1 MTYEDIQQHA
11 LEAEK
16 VWGEAYNI
24 LWPLINK
31 KKLRRGAEIGVA
43 FGGHAE
49 RILCKTNATLFCI
62 DPYKHFDDY
71 DDAMNVSDTEFNR
84 LYSFTKNRLQKYG
97 KRAVFVRKSSQQAA
111 MSIKTKLD
119 FVYIDGD
126 HSEPGIKDDLLN
138 WFPKIA
144 DGGIIAGHDYG
155 HPNFPGV
162 KKIIDQFF
170 DRFNWKIHTYVSG
183 VWWVEKKFL
192 NISYIMP
199 AYNCAKT
206 IASSVASIYKS
217 NFIKGDE
224 LIIVNDVSS
233 DSTLTL
239 ITNLSKKYP
248 NLKVITPK
256 YHLGGGGARNLGV
269 ENTKNELIFCL
280 DSDNILERN
289 SIKHLKKTLTSTM
302 YDIIS
307 FERLKYFKKSI
318 KAVDHE
324 WRFELSSYDSSNY
337 LASQKVPGASG
348 NYLYTKKSW
357 IQSGG
362 YPVESA
368 ALDTWGFG
376 LRQVMTG
383 HLMTVL
389 PNTYYYHRYGYNS
402 YWVRE
407 SQKRNVSLCA
417 TQLLIPYF
425 NGIESK
431 DVDYLLSKNHRQT
444 WFDTLDIHPIKYQTV
459 GKINFLSK
467 IIKKIE
473 AFL

>member
-1 MTYEDIQQHA
+1 MTYEDIKQHA

-16 VWGEAYNI
+16 VWGEAYDI
-24 LWPLINK
+24 LWPLIKK
-31 KKLRRGAEIGVA
+31 KKLIRGAEIGVA

-49 RILCKTNATLFCI
+49 RILSKTSATLYCI

-71 DDAMNVSDTEFNR
+71 DDAMNVSNAEFNR
-84 LYSFTKNRLQKYG
+84 LYKFTKNRLQKYG
-97 KRAVFVRKSSQQAA
+97 KRVVFVRKSSQQAA
-111 MSIKTKLD
+111 KDIKSKLD

-126 HSEPGIKDDLLN
+126 HSEWGVKDDLLN
-138 WFPKIA
+138 WFPRIT

-162 KKIIDQFF
+162 KKIVDQFF
-170 DRFNWKIHTYVSG
+170 GRFNWKIHTYTSG
-183 VWWVEKKFL
+183 VWWVEKKLL
-192 NISYIMP
+192 NISYVMP

-217 NFIKGDE
+217 NFVKGDE
-224 LIIVNDVSS
+224 LVIVNDVSS
-233 DSTLTL
+233 DSTLS
-239 ITNLSKKYP
+239 IVTNLSKKYP
-248 NLKVITPK
+248 NIKVITPK
-256 YHLGGGGARNLGV
+256 YHLGGGGARNLCI

-289 SIKHLKKTLTSTM
+289 STKLLKNVLTTSLF
-302 YDIIS
+302 DIVS
-307 FERLKYFKKSI
+307 FERLKYFKIST

-324 WRFELSSYDSSNY
+324 WRFELANYDSSNY
-337 LASQKVPGASG
+337 LTTQKVPGASG

-362 YPVESA
+362 YPVESS

-383 HLMTVL
+383 SLMTVV
-389 PNTYYYHRYGYNS
+389 PKTYYYHRYGYNS

-407 SQKRNVSLCA
+407 SRKHNISLCA

-425 NGIESK
+425 NRIESK
-431 DVDYLLSKNHRQT
+431 DIDYLLSKNHRQN
-444 WFDTLDIHPIKYQTV
+444 WFDTLDSRPIKTKTV
-459 GKINFLSK
+459 KKINLLSK

>member
-1 MTYEDIQQHA
+1 MTYEDIKQHA

-16 VWGEAYNI
+16 VWGEAYDI

-31 KKLRRGAEIGVA
+31 KKLRHGAEIGVA

-49 RILCKTNATLFCI
+49 RILSRTGATLFCI
-62 DPYKHFDDY
+62 DPYKHFDNY
-71 DDAMNVSDTEFNR
+71 DDAMNVSNAEFNR
-84 LYSFTKNRLQKYG
+84 LYNFTKNRLQKYG
-97 KRAVFVRKSSQQAA
+97 KRVVFVRKSSQHAA
-111 MSIKTKLD
+111 ISIKTHLD

-126 HSEPGIKDDLLN
+126 HSESGIKDDLLN

-170 DRFNWKIHTYVSG
+170 GRFNWKIHTYPSG

-199 AYNCAKT
+199 AYNCEKT
-206 IASSVASIYKS
+206 ITSSVDSIYKS
-217 NFIKGDE
+217 NFVKGDE

-239 ITNLSKKYP
+239 ITKLSKKYI

-256 YHLGGGGARNLGV
+256 HHLGGGGARNLGV

-280 DSDNILERN
+280 DSDNILERS
-289 SIKHLKKTLTSTM
+289 SIKHLKKTLTSTLF
-302 YDIIS
+302 DIVS

-383 HLMTVL
+383 HLMTVV
-389 PNTYYYHRYGYNS
+389 PDTYYYHRYGYNS

-407 SQKRNVSLCA
+407 SQKHNISLRA

-425 NGIESK
+425 NRIESK
-431 DVDYLLSKNHRQT
+431 DIDYLLSKNHRHT
-444 WFDTLDIHPIKYQTV
+444 WFDTLDIHPIKYQAAR
-459 GKINFLSK
+459 KINLLTK